1 MRNLE
6 IRDEYNT
13 ECFID
18 VYHEKKV
25 WFLNSIPSSVIE
37 MFLASMGLSVCR
49 ISNLG
54 IRVYEGKESDTVR
67 ENNDMCGASGSWGY
81 FTLVTGVREELL
93 EQVLP

>member
-1 MRNLE
+1 
-6 IRDEYNT
+6 
-13 ECFID
+13 
-18 VYHEKKV
+18 
-25 WFLNSIPSSVIE
+25 
-37 MFLASMGLSVCR
+37 MGLSVCR